1 MVRSMYSGVA
11 GMRANQNRMDVIGNN
26 IANANTYGFKS
37 GRATFRDIYYQTY
50 RGASEGTISRGGINP
65 SNIGYGAQLASI
77 DLMMDSASM
86 TSTGFA
92 LDCAITGEGFFQ
104 VMDPDGNIY
113 YTKAGMLDIDPA
125 TGAVIDSNGNFVLG
139 TSATNGKLDSTHPSQ
154 EKIIIQL
161 DSVSASTAKV
171 TKEVGGRT
179 LTIESTGQNKD
190 ANISFTFSK
199 SSEMPDGQKVRIVR
213 EGTSSVY
220 NVQLNANEYFKDMG
234 ELQDLINDAITENY
248 GGSHPGYP
256 YKFSIDPNPW
266 DAAQE
271 AYDASKGPTDPDFK
285 GLTGAELVD
294 TPTAEREGGGL
305 ELTANGGVPQG
316 FNFVGV
322 GTGFSGMGDSKLTFK
337 FLNVGDTD
345 ADGNPVEEA
354 CIQVTVTTT
363 GSETGAADSHEYV
376 GYIKQSRL
384 ESGGGGTVLLQYNGS
399 NTDTITIRYPS
410 SKTDVLSYDTNGD
423 PTGLS
428 DVLRN
433 AATNDA
439 ANGSSSADANN
450 AEFGLWAKSTANSP
464 TKKCGWG
471 KATFTLEGGTEFHTQ
486 DLTNITGISIGAD
499 GVISGTTE
507 NGLTVL
513 GRIDLATFA
522 NSKGLDQIG
531 SSYFA
536 ESANSG
542 PVKLAIAGEDG
553 TGAIKNSSLE
563 MSNVDLAQEFSDMIV
578 TQRGFQASSRMI
590 TVSDT
595 MLEELTNL
603 KR

>member
-139 TSATNGKLDSTHPSQ
+139 TSATNGKLDSTQPSQ
-154 EKIIIQL
+154 NKIIIQL
-161 DSVSASTAKV
+161 DSVPASVASV
-171 TKEVGGRT
+171 DKEVGGRT
-179 LTIESTGQNKD
+179 LHIESTNQNKD

-199 SSEMPDGQKVRIVR
+199 SSEMPDGMKVRIVR

-220 NVQLNANEYFKDMG
+220 NVQLNANAVFTSMT
-234 ELQDLINDAITENY
+234 DLETEINNAIVQNY
-248 GGSHPGYP
+248 GGEHPGGTYR
-256 YKFSIDPNPW
+256 FSMVPDPF
-266 DAAQE
+266 DE
-271 AYDASKGPTDPDFK
+271 AIKNGLD
-285 GLTGAELVD
+285 GLTGAELAD
-294 TPTAEREGGGL
+294 TPTSDWEGGD
-305 ELTANGGVPQG
+305 AIVDKAYFPQG
-316 FNFVGV
+316 FDIVTKELGLH
-322 GTGFSGMGDSKLTFK
+322 FSGDGDYSVELEWVPST
-337 FLNVGDTD
+337 DTTVEPNNTAGVIVRMKD
-345 ADGNPVEEA
+345 ASGVAYEGKITLD
-354 CIQVTVTTT
+354 
-363 GSETGAADSHEYV
+363 
-376 GYIKQSRL
+376 RL
-384 ESGGGGTVLLQYNGS
+384 KSSTAGGTVMLK
-399 NTDTITIRYPS
+399 
-410 SKTDVLSYDTNGD
+410 SKD
-423 PTGLS
+423 P
-428 DVLRN
+428 N
-433 AATNDA
+433 
-439 ANGSSSADANN
+439 ADATDYIVVKYPGIASVLKEDPAGPDGYVLDTSKLYADSNN
-450 AEFGLWAKSTANSP
+450 DPGAGAGPFSFGDTTNPATTLIPMHQTR
-464 TKKCGWG
+464 KCGWG
-471 KATFTLEGGTEFHTQ
+471 KATFTLEGGCEFHTQ
-486 DLTNITGISIGAD
+486 DLTNVTGISIGAD